1 MRSPLFKTFIH
12 QMVHLPLQIV
22 FKTDI
27 YGTFRQ
33 QVVLGFGLD
42 TVVVRDVQVESC
54 PATDPEKLT
63 KDLELSAA
71 GRWTPESV
79 TIVPFLPPW
88 VSAKHSVCESWIT
101 EALSSLESF
110 RFISTINH
118 YPWSSGFLTKIMKTC
133 TVLKA
138 FGCWSPHC
146 SCLG

>member
-1 MRSPLFKTFIH
+1 MTHNIIRRQKHLCAHLRSKLSFIRWSY
-12 QMVHLPLQIV
+12 LPLQIV

-79 TIVPFLPPW
+79 TIVPFLPP
-88 VSAKHSVCESWIT
+88 
-101 EALSSLESF
+101 
-110 RFISTINH
+110 
-118 YPWSSGFLTKIMKTC
+118 
-133 TVLKA
+133 
-138 FGCWSPHC
+138 
-146 SCLG
+146 